1 MAKLVLTPFVDIE
14 NFSGRTVSDTFWLLA
29 GDDRLSAGSAADIVY
44 GQEGADSILGG
55 AGGDRLYGHGV
66 GQPDHPFLPPGTLI
80 GPDDNASDTLIGGA
94 GADTLYGEGGN
105 DRLLGHGVATADDN
119 LADSID
125 GGAGNDTALGG
136 GGADR
141 IYGDTLDLVFFSPP
155 PLVVVGWAESATQNG
170 ADNLSGEAG
179 DDVIYGAAGNDTI
192 SGGTGVDLI
201 NGGSGNDRITD
212 TSVVTIPASV
222 GGRLFGGTGSDTII
236 AGAGDDSLS
245 GDANSDLYSSLAG
258 TTNGNDSLLGGS
270 GNDTITGSVRLTA
283 ASWVNEVDTLV
294 GGAGADR
301 FVLSDASGSLYVIP
315 GGLADTSRAI
325 ITDFAVGDLLDV
337 VAGVAVV
344 PVASGLAGVFQC
356 NLSDAGN
363 LVAEVRGAS
372 VAFGGSAVNVQN
384 AVIAALI

>member
-1 MAKLVLTPFVDIE
+1 
-14 NFSGRTVSDTFWLLA
+14 
-29 GDDRLSAGSAADIVY
+29 
-44 GQEGADSILGG
+44 
-55 AGGDRLYGHGV
+55 
-66 GQPDHPFLPPGTLI
+66 
-80 GPDDNASDTLIGGA
+80 
-94 GADTLYGEGGN
+94 
-105 DRLLGHGVATADDN
+105 

-372 VAFGGSAVNVQN
+372 VAFGGSAVNFQN